1 MHPIEI
7 PTIPQPQRL
16 ADTGSRSRQTLNGET
31 GPSAIEP
38 KSGEWATEELTP
50 VVEAAVAQMESVDD
64 VEPKMHQ
71 EVTFKIVDLPG
82 DVLGRALGQMMQR
95 EIAVVGHGWLVN
107 TTPGDDGQFV
117 QSNGI
122 HERTTLSGS
131 RTLGRADLLTAV
143 LDELGGVFGGG
154 HEDDG
159 IMEQSLDPN
168 GVLTSQPRVS
178 ETAQP
183 LNATLGDE

>member
-95 EIAVVGHGWLVN
+95 EIAVVDHGWLVN
-107 TTPGDDGQFV
+107 ATPGDDGQFV
-117 QSNGI
+117 QRDGTDEPDSLP
-122 HERTTLSGS
+122 RS
-131 RTLGRADLLTAV
+131 RVLDRADLLTDV
-143 LDELGGVFGGG
+143 LDELGDVLGYG

-159 IMEQSLDPN
+159 APA
-168 GVLTSQPRVS
+168 TVS
-178 ETAQP
+178 RYRE
-183 LNATLGDE
+183 